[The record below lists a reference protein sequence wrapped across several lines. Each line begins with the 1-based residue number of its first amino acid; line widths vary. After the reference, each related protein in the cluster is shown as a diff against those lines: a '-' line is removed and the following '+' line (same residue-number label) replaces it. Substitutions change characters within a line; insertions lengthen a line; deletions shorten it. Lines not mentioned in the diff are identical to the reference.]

1 MSATRHRKQ
10 YTSALV
16 RGDAEEVADAVEE
29 AIVEGMALSDIYL
42 KILAPALQHV
52 GELWAAGKL
61 SVAEEHLATQI
72 TLSEMEKV
80 RRIHRARGRLSYRV
94 LVACVEGEEH
104 FVGARMLA
112 DLFALEGWAVDFLG
126 PNVPS
131 ATMIQMVKQRRP
143 HLLAL
148 SATMKEGLPKAM
160 RISEQVKK
168 LPVRPN
174 VLVGGSAVDGQQT
187 VRGKNL
193 DWAAASDI
201 SEGLKLGRNLLHSVH
216 PKAVLEEYLR
226 EFGGRVRELR
236 TRTGWTQQQLADVTK
251 LARAYIISV
260 ESGKQNVSL
269 DVLLRIANALRVP
282 PESLL
287 THNETE

>member
-1 MSATRHRKQ
+1 MSAARHRKQ

-16 RGDAEEVADAVEE
+16 RGDAEEVADTVEE
-29 AIVEGMALSDIYL
+29 AMVEGMALSDIYL

-131 ATMIQMVKQRRP
+131 ATMIQMVEQRRP
-143 HLLAL
+143 HLVAL
-148 SATMKEGLPKAM
+148 SATMKKGLAKAM

-174 VLVGGSAVDGQQT
+174 VLVGGRAVDGQQA

-236 TRTGWTQQQLADVTK
+236 TRTGWTQQQLADLTK

>member
-1 MSATRHRKQ
+1 MSAARHRKQ

-16 RGDAEEVADAVEE
+16 RGDAEEVADTVEE
-29 AIVEGMALSDIYL
+29 AMVEGMALSDIYL

-131 ATMIQMVKQRRP
+131 ATMIQMVEQRRP
-143 HLLAL
+143 HLVAL
-148 SATMKEGLPKAM
+148 SATMKKGLAKAM

-174 VLVGGSAVDGQQT
+174 VLVGGRAVAGKQA

-236 TRTGWTQQQLADVTK
+236 TRTGWTQQQLADLTK

>member
-1 MSATRHRKQ
+1 
-10 YTSALV
+10 
-16 RGDAEEVADAVEE
+16 
-29 AIVEGMALSDIYL
+29 
-42 KILAPALQHV
+42 
-52 GELWAAGKL
+52 
-61 SVAEEHLATQI
+61 
-72 TLSEMEKV
+72 
-80 RRIHRARGRLSYRV
+80 
-94 LVACVEGEEH
+94 
-104 FVGARMLA
+104 
-112 DLFALEGWAVDFLG
+112 
-126 PNVPS
+126 
-131 ATMIQMVKQRRP
+131 MIQMVEQRRP
-143 HLLAL
+143 HLVAL
-148 SATMKEGLPKAM
+148 SATMKKGLAKAM

-174 VLVGGSAVDGQQT
+174 VLVGGRAVDGQQAA
-187 VRGKNL
+187 RGKNL

-236 TRTGWTQQQLADVTK
+236 TRTGWTQQQLADLTK